1 MIVFGLQGGI
11 IMKGNKGI
19 LFVLLGAGCFGF
31 TPIFAKLGFSFGYS
45 LGQIN
50 IVQMII
56 SSFLLWSL
64 TLLKRSSFKGINKK
78 NVPQIMVTGCFIGLT
93 SIFYYGA
100 MQYLPASLAIILMF
114 QFVWIGIIL
123 EWIFSKI
130 KPAPITILSII
141 LILVGVFFASNLLNG
156 DIQGLPLKGF
166 LFGILSAF
174 TYAGFIFLS
183 GKVAVN
189 VDPLTRTSLMAIGST
204 ILVLAL
210 FMRDIPSILPL
221 EANLLTTALGVSLF
235 GAVLPPLFFA
245 VGAPLVSGGIAN
257 ILTSIE
263 LPVAI
268 LSASLI
274 LSEEIT
280 PLQWL
285 GIAIILAAIALNEL
299 GSSLFRV
306 RKQING

>member
-1 MIVFGLQGGI
+1 
-11 IMKGNKGI
+11 MKLNKGI
-19 LFVLLGAGCFGF
+19 LFVLLGAGFFGF
-31 TPIFAKLGFSFGYS
+31 TPIFAKLGFSYGYS
-45 LGQIN
+45 LGQIT
-50 IVQMII
+50 IVQMMI
-56 SSFLLWSL
+56 SSFLLWSF
-64 TLLKRSSFKGINKK
+64 TLIKRPSFKGLNKK
-78 NVPQIMVTGCFIGLT
+78 NLPQIMITGCLIGLT

-130 KPAPITILSII
+130 KPAPVTVLSII
-141 LILVGVFFASNLLNG
+141 LILIGVFFASNVVNG
-156 DIQGLPLKGF
+156 NIQGLPFKGF

-174 TYAGFIFLS
+174 TYAGFIFFS

-189 VDPLTRTSLMAIGST
+189 VDPLIRTSLMATGST
-204 ILVLAL
+204 ILVLVL
-210 FMRDIPSILPL
+210 FMHDISSVLPL
-221 EANLLTTALGVSLF
+221 ETNLLTTAVGVSLF

-263 LPVAI
+263 LPIAI

-274 LSEEIT
+274 LSET
-280 PLQWL
+280 VMPLQWL
-285 GIAIILAAIALNEL
+285 GTAIILVAIALNEL
-299 GSSLFRV
+299 GSNLFRIS
-306 RKQING
+306 RPIKA